1 MKGQTNT
8 ALGPPGWGVG
18 RETRIS
24 PPCKRSIVTE
34 NIKHGYINA
43 TRLGNEKISSEKHYG
58 ARQEKPKGSREVEAP
73 SNNQEDTK
81 DEYMEIQNLV

>member
-8 ALGPPGWGVG
+8 TPGPPGWGLGV
-18 RETRIS
+18 RPEY
-24 PPCKRSIVTE
+24 PSIVTE

-58 ARQEKPKGSREVEAP
+58 ARQEKSKGSREVEAP